1 MKTTIKKGSMPWAKE
16 GSDEYKLWHQLR
28 LLKSTIIQWEEIM
41 QEVADCETAFGVTY
55 KVTADIED
63 VQAMLKYVTKQ
74 YERFNKVV
82 RW

>member
-16 GSDEYKLWHQLR
+16 GSDEYRLWHQLR
-28 LLKSTIIQWEEIM
+28 LLKSIIIEWEEIM
-41 QEVADCETAFGVTY
+41 QEVTESEAAFGVTY
-55 KVTADIED
+55 KVTADILD
-63 VQAMLKYVTKQ
+63 VYAMIHDVTKQ